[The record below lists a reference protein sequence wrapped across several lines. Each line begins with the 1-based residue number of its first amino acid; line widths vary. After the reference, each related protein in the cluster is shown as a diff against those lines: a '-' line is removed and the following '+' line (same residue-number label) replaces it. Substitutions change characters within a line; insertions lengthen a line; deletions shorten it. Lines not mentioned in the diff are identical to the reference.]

1 MHNDYFWHKAY
12 GDYPVVGVKWTQA
25 KLLCLENTKNS
36 YIKSKKKGHDLINS
50 FRLPTEAEWE
60 YSARGGLESA
70 TILGWTIYE
79 NDRGCFL
86 ANFKPNREIMQQI
99 RHFTQ
104 LKQSHM
110 SQMVIIYITWQGMFQ
125 NGQIL
130 TTLML
135 MNMFPQ

>member
-1 MHNDYFWHKAY
+1 
-12 GDYPVVGVKWTQA
+12 
-25 KLLCLENTKNS
+25 LENTKQNS

-70 TILGWTIYE
+70 TYPWGGPYT

-86 ANFKPNREIMQQI
+86 ANFKPNRRLCSRSGTAQ
-99 RHFTQ
+99 
-104 LKQSHM
+104 QSHM

-125 NGQIL
+125 NGQ
-130 TTLML
+130 TSYDPNA